1 MMSSHLDSSKAA
13 AGAATAQAVDGR
25 WAGPTGDVLVDVKRT
40 SNARDVRGALLAL
53 AYALAADTPTS
64 RAMCVLTRS
73 KLSRKRILEEV
84 GQFRAVVRPELGER
98 IALMAMGADGHL
110 FGSLKTV
117 ETELAVW
124 LAGLVAA
131 ETTAASAGRSNRQS
145 VMSLLA
151 QLWLRGEGA
160 QKIKS
165 LQEASGASYPTVA
178 QAVKALSSQGL
189 LEHKSDRRVL
199 LKTPS
204 PEAWLKI
211 AREHGAVRKTLRF
224 TDPSGQAR
232 PPEAMAQRLFKLQAQ
247 GLAKDVAVGGV
258 LGALRYFPALDITAS
273 PRLDLSVYGGKLD
286 FLRKLDAALEPTTD
300 AEAKAVL
307 VVHLTPEPARFID
320 RGASG
325 QWAPELECL
334 ADLAELGLA
343 REATEMAAELN
354 RKRLSGAKA
363 KEQGQP

>member
-1 MMSSHLDSSKAA
+1 MISSHLNSSRNAVTK
-13 AGAATAQAVDGR
+13 QAVDGR
-25 WAGPTGDVLVDVKRT
+25 WAGPLGEVLVDVKRT

-53 AYALAADTPTS
+53 AYALAEDQATAS
-64 RAMCVLTRS
+64 AVCVLTRS

-110 FGSLKTV
+110 FGSLK
-117 ETELAVW
+117 AVDAAFAAW
-124 LAGLVAA
+124 LAELVAA

-178 QAVKALSSQGL
+178 QAVKSLSSQGL

-211 AREHGAVRKTLRF
+211 ARDHGAGRKTLRF
-224 TDPSGQAR
+224 ADPSGQAR

-258 LGALRYFPALDITAS
+258 LGALRHFPGLDITAS
-273 PRLDLSVYGGKLD
+273 PRLELSVYGSKLD
-286 FLRKLDAALEPTTD
+286 FLRKLDAALEPAID
-300 AEAKAVL
+300 AQTKAVL
-307 VVHLTPEPARFID
+307 VVHLTPEPASFID
-320 RGASG
+320 RSADG

-334 ADLAELGLA
+334 ADLAELGLG
-343 REATEMAAELN
+343 REASEMAAELN
-354 RKRLSGAKA
+354 RKRQGGTTA
-363 KEQGQP
+363 KERGQP